1 MKAGDIVK
9 VTNWG
14 QAYSTNYHWF
24 DKFKGELEY
33 RWMLCY
39 AFNDH
44 TNYDKFWSSSHKDR
58 PKDEREYVVLF
69 VGDNKALITERNRYD
84 ISKKAVSASV
94 YLVGVDGLEIVY
106 SKNSA
111 DDTSEENTD
120 DEPDNENNS
129 NNPEVKDLEKLAV
142 KAFVD
147 WLFS

>member
-14 QAYSTNYHWF
+14 QAYSTNYQWF

-39 AFNDH
+39 AFNDQ

-58 PKDEREYVVLF
+58 PKDKREYVVLF
-69 VGDNKALITERNRYD
+69 VGDNKALITDRPRYT
-84 ISKKAVSASV
+84 ISKGSVTTSV
-94 YLVGVDGLEIVY
+94 YLVGVDGLEVVY

-111 DDTSEENTD
+111 DDTSEENAN
-120 DEPDNENNS
+120 DESDNEDKS
-129 NNPEVKDLEKLAV
+129 NNHEVDDLDKMAV

>member
-39 AFNDH
+39 AFNDQ

-58 PKDEREYVVLF
+58 PKDKKEYLVLF
-69 VGDNKALITERNRYD
+69 VGDNKALITERYRYN
-84 ISKKAVSASV
+84 ISKSSVTAPV

-106 SKNSA
+106 SAASSDEDSNEMP
-111 DDTSEENTD
+111 DDKS
-120 DEPDNENNS
+120 DEGVEQ
-129 NNPEVKDLEKLAV
+129 AV